1 MLLCCCMPVYG
12 HACKAVSYTNMCAR
26 THTLAHTYAHA
37 HAHAH
42 TRMCVCVR
50 TFTHAHTHTNT
61 CTRTHARTRTHTRTR
76 NPNHDGTT
84 RRLGDQ
90 TVKARYHWDL
100 EVPPVICQMI
110 SAEFGPALPRVERQR
125 SHRRYTAPKL
135 QAIPALSCLPSTPA
149 FFSSKPVLQSSS
161 LLPPL
166 SPLGTSARSTA
177 DSRLCGHRIAT
188 CICAHEQHVESLFCR
203 FSRSEARA

>member
-1 MLLCCCMPVYG
+1 MCAHT
-12 HACKAVSYTNMCAR
+12 HACTHIRACAR
-26 THTLAHTYAHA
+26 TRAHA
-37 HAHAH
+37 YVCMRTHIHTRSHAHKH
-42 TRMCVCVR
+42 M
-50 TFTHAHTHTNT
+50 H
-61 CTRTHARTRTHTRTR
+61 THARTRTHTRTR